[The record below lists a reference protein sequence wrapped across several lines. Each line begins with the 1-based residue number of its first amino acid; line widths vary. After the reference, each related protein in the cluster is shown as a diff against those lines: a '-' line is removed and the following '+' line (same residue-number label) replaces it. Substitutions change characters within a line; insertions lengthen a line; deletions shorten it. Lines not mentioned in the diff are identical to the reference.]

1 MRPVQSSLALL
12 PVLRSE
18 TQGLLLAALMMND
31 DADHTITG
39 LAERIGVDPSTVLRE
54 VDRLEDAGLLITHR
68 VGRTRVVAVNND
80 SPLVDPLR
88 ELVTRALGP
97 VPLLTRAVAAIP
109 GVEQAL
115 IFGSWAAGSAGEMPG
130 TAADIDLLVIG
141 EPSRDEVLDA
151 VIPVERRLGRS
162 VDVTFRT
169 AIEWADESDPFVATV
184 RSRPMIE
191 LR

>member
-1 MRPVQSSLALL
+1 MRHVQSSLALL

-18 TQGLLLAALMMND
+18 TQGLLLAALMMDD

-54 VDRLEDAGLLITHR
+54 VDRLEDAGLLVTHR
-68 VGRTRVVAVNND
+68 VGRTRVVAVSTD

-97 VPLLTRAVAAIP
+97 VPLLTRAVSAIP
-109 GVEQAL
+109 GVEQAF

-151 VIPVERRLGRS
+151 VIPIERRLGRS

>member
-1 MRPVQSSLALL
+1 MQSSLALL

-18 TQGLLLAALMMND
+18 TQGLLLAALMMDD

-54 VDRLEDAGLLITHR
+54 VDRLEEAGLLVTHR
-68 VGRTRVVAVNND
+68 VGRTRVVAVNTD

-115 IFGSWAAGSAGEMPG
+115 IFGSWAARSTGELAG
-130 TAADIDLLVIG
+130 TASDIDLLVIG

-169 AIEWADESDPFVATV
+169 AIEWADHSDPFVATV